1 MTDYD
6 SLARVKMDGY
16 AQSAGV
22 NKSIVRLREVN
33 INNYPQVIQQ
43 DENGY
48 TLFFN
53 GKSQYSQWRIKG
65 DKKMT
70 DYNQFDDAV
79 KAKKAA
85 SKFLSIEIGESAEYE
100 FAGMKLVN
108 QINNFSHDEETVW
121 LVSLKGIDPKLPE
134 ERKNWTVSSVKVFE
148 QFKNQDINEG
158 DRILISREPKGDK
171 STYIVKKLGGK

>member
-1 MTDYD
+1 MDY
-6 SLARVKMDGY
+6 SQLARVKMAGY

-22 NKSIVRLREVN
+22 NKSIVKLRQVN

-85 SKFLSIEIGESAEYE
+85 SKFLSIEIGESVEYE

-134 ERKNWTVSSVKVFE
+134 ERKNWTAIRSAHGEKNMPRARANLFIFTKTPRPKSPSEISSY
-148 QFKNQDINEG
+148 D
-158 DRILISREPKGDK
+158 L
-171 STYIVKKLGGK
+171 L